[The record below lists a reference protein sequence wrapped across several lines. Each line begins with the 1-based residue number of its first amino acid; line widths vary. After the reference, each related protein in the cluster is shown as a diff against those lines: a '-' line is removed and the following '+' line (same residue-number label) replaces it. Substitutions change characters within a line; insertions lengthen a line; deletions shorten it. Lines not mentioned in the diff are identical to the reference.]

1 MDEYEKK
8 LRRREQVRQAEMD
21 RRMKSRREIER
32 EIDINKPNPKIERQQ
47 KTAFEDFFKTYQKL
61 KNLEIKN

>member
-1 MDEYEKK
+1 
-8 LRRREQVRQAEMD
+8 MD

-61 KNLEIKN
+61 KNLEIKH

>member
-1 MDEYEKK
+1 MEEYEKK

-32 EIDINKPNPKIERQQ
+32 EIDINKPNPKIER
-47 KTAFEDFFKTYQKL
+47 
-61 KNLEIKN
+61 